1 MGASLSIRLT
11 PAPIEF
17 GTDGWRGII
26 AAEFTFERLA
36 LVAPIAA
43 QVLQQTYGAETNH
56 SNLIVVGYDRRFLSE
71 EFAEAT
77 AIAVQRAGF
86 DVLLSDTFVP
96 TPAISWAV
104 KQHQALG
111 GLVITAS
118 HNPGGYSGL
127 KVKGAFGG
135 SVPPSVTQSIQ
146 HQLDNPLPPAAK
158 PGTLTSFNPWPDY
171 CEILRSKVDLGAIQA
186 AITSG
191 RVTVYVDAMH
201 GATATGLGQVLNCP
215 VQELRSSRDPLFG
228 GGAPEPLPKYMTE
241 LLRTIRERAASGTA
255 TGVTVGFVFD
265 GDGDRIAAVDGQG
278 NFLSSQILIPILIE
292 HLASRRG
299 LSGEFIKTVSGSD
312 LMPKVAQLFKL
323 PVFETPIGYKYIAD
337 RMLQTGGVL
346 LGGEESGGIGYG
358 THIPERDGLL
368 SALYV
373 LEAITASGQDLS
385 DLYQSLQQRTH
396 FTSAYDRID
405 LTLSSEAT
413 KQALIAELATT
424 PFTEILGIPV
434 QEMTNPDGYKIRLTD
449 GSWVLI
455 RFSGTEPVLRLY
467 CEAATQPQVEA
478 LLHWAQQWALSHEP
492 AFRP

>member
-1 MGASLSIRLT
+1 MGAPLSIRLT

-43 QVLQQTYGAETNH
+43 QVLKHTYGAETNH

-71 EFAEAT
+71 TFAEVT
-77 AIAVQRAGF
+77 ALAVQRAGF

-118 HNPGGYSGL
+118 HNPGAYSGL

-146 HQLDNPLPPAAK
+146 NQLDNPISPADK
-158 PGTLTSFNPWPDY
+158 SGTLTHFNPWPDY
-171 CEILRSKVDLGAIQA
+171 CEILRSKVDLGAIQE
-186 AITSG
+186 AISSG

-201 GATATGLGQVLNCP
+201 GATATGLAQVLNAP

-241 LLRTIRERAASGTA
+241 LLQTIRERAASGTA

-265 GDGDRIAAVDGQG
+265 GDGDRIAAVDGEG

-299 LSGEFIKTVSGSD
+299 LKGEFIKTVSGSD
-312 LMPKVAQLFKL
+312 LMPKVAQLFNL
-323 PVFETPIGYKYIAD
+323 SVFETPIGYKYIAD
-337 RMLQTGGVL
+337 RMLQTSGVL

-373 LEAITASGQDLS
+373 LEAMTASGQDLS
-385 DLYQSLQQRTH
+385 DLYQALQQRTH

-405 LTLSSEAT
+405 LTLSSDAT
-413 KQALIAELATT
+413 KQALIAELAKNS
-424 PFTEILGIPV
+424 FTEILGIPV
-434 QEMTNPDGYKIRLTD
+434 REMTNPDGYKIRLAD
-449 GSWVLI
+449 DSWVLI

-492 AFRP
+492 TS